1 MASPSVPTFSV
12 TVSMGEADDLV
23 EAEDVVVV
31 MIVEL
36 YEFLFTL
43 AIT

>member
-1 MASPSVPTFSV
+1 MPSFSV
-12 TVSMGEADDLV
+12 TVSMGYADDLV

-31 MIVEL
+31 MIGEL

>member
-1 MASPSVPTFSV
+1 MPSFSV
-12 TVSMGEADDLV
+12 TVSMGEADDHV

-43 AIT
+43 AIP